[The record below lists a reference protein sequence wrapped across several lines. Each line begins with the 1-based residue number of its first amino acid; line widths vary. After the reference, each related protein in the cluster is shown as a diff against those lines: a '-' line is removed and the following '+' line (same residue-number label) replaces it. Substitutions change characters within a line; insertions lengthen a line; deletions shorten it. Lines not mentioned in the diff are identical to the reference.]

1 MTRRTMNVALSLVA
15 LLAAGC
21 AKDKKSA
28 PKVDT
33 LSDSAATASAKALS
47 RAATGTA
54 VSMTV
59 TGTVSFD
66 GPLNG
71 RATCSYGGDNSS
83 PTTKVEAFGRDAQ
96 VSFEIVKPSEGSIPV
111 KSGVVKKHSG
121 SRISNLQFVVHS
133 QTYGDGN
140 GTAAIS
146 DPVGRIGSLTAGHF
160 SRIGLGKRHGSDL
173 AITVRWECE

>member
-1 MTRRTMNVALSLVA
+1 MNVALALVA
-15 LLAAGC
+15 LCAAGC
-21 AKDKKSA
+21 APDKKPA

-47 RAATGTA
+47 RAATGTS

-59 TGTVSFD
+59 SGKVPFD

-96 VSFEIVKPSEGSIPV
+96 VSFEIVKPSEGTIPV
-111 KSGVVKKHSG
+111 KSGVIKKHSG
-121 SRISNLQFVVHS
+121 PRISNLQFVIHS

-140 GTAAIS
+140 GTATIS
-146 DPVGRIGSLTAGHF
+146 DPVGRIGSLSASHF
-160 SRIGLGKRHGSDL
+160 SRIGTGKRHGSDL
-173 AITVRWECE
+173 SITVRWECE